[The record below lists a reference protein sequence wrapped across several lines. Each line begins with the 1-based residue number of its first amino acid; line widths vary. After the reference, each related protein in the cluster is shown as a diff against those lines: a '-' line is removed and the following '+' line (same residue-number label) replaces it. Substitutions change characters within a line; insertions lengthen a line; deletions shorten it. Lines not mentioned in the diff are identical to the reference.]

1 MSTAI
6 DGTVGTAQTQP
17 GLFALSDDAQDL
29 LFRSARTAN
38 SFTDEPVDD
47 DQLRAIYEL
56 VRWAPTSMNCQPL
69 RILAVRG
76 DTARCRVVR
85 HMFGANQLK
94 TERAPLTLLLA
105 ADLCFDMHLPRLFP
119 YVADPKT
126 MFADDDTRRATAE
139 FNAILQA
146 GYLILGVRAA
156 GLAAGPMAG
165 FDRAGLDAEFFPDGR
180 QTAVLVLN
188 VGKPAPDA
196 WLERL
201 PRLCFDEA
209 VSTV

>member
-1 MSTAI
+1 MSTTTHGA
-6 DGTVGTAQTQP
+6 VNTARTEP
-17 GLFALSDDAQDL
+17 GLVALSDDAQDL

-38 SFTDEPVDD
+38 SFTDEPVGD

-76 DTARCRVVR
+76 DTARRRVVR
-85 HMFGANQLK
+85 HMFGANQVK

-105 ADLCFDMHLPRLFP
+105 ADLCFDAHLPRLFP
-119 YVADPKT
+119 YLADPSA
-126 MFADDDTRRATAE
+126 MFADDETRRATAE
-139 FNAILQA
+139 FNATLQT
-146 GYLILGVRAA
+146 GYLILCVRAA

-180 QTAVLVLN
+180 QTTVLVLN

-196 WLERL
+196 WLERS